1 MPKKRSTKSTRR
13 KKRKPTRWN
22 KHVMAVYRKNKA
34 AGFSA
39 AMSRAKKTTA
49 SNK

>member
-1 MPKKRSTKSTRR
+1 MAKKSTKSRKTRR

-39 AMSRAKKTTA
+39 AMSRAKKTYR
-49 SNK
+49 K